1 MNVAYTTED
10 RQKVRSAY
18 VFECL
23 SFEQVAQFTDIPV
36 QTVRRWAKQAR
47 DKGDDWDRLR
57 DAHLISGGGANNA
70 ARAGITGLMV
80 LIRSTIDRLNN
91 DKELSPIDAAKAIAS
106 VTDSLHKVTSASKK
120 LLPEVSELVTAMEV
134 IQELSEYIQ
143 TKHKSALPLFVE
155 ILPEFG
161 AHIEKK
167 YGDQS

>member
-1 MNVAYTTED
+1 VAYTAED

-57 DAHLISGGGANNA
+57 DANLIAGGGVENV

-80 LIRSTIDRLNN
+80 LIQSTIERLNDN
-91 DKELSPIDAAKAIAS
+91 KDLSPIDAAKAIAS
-106 VTDSLHKVTSASKK
+106 VTDSLHKVTSSSRK
-120 LLPEVSELVTAMEV
+120 LLPEVSELVVAMEV
-134 IQELSEYIQ
+134 IQEFSEFIQ
-143 TKHKSALPLFVE
+143 DKHKHLLPVFVE
-155 ILPEFG
+155 LLTEFG
-161 AHIEKK
+161 MRIQEK
-167 YGDQS
+167 YGGK